1 MASIADFQKLDLRV
15 GEIKDAVPAEGSDK
29 LFVLKVDVGGRQIQL
44 VAGLR
49 GHYTEG
55 ELVGRKIV
63 VIANLDPAK
72 IRGIESQGMLL
83 AAVDGKNVSL
93 LSADEKASVG
103 AKVM

>member
-15 GEIKDAVPAEGSDK
+15 AQIKEAMPAEGSDK
-29 LFVLKVDVGGRQIQL
+29 LFVLKVDVGGRDIQL

-49 GHYTEG
+49 GHYTEKQ
-55 ELVGRKIV
+55 LVGKKIV

-83 AAVDGKNVSL
+83 AAVDGKVVTL
-93 LSADEKASVG
+93 LSADKKASVG